1 MTRGRVGS
9 AEGSFQPLRMF
20 LVGFPSLLPGSV
32 QIRVLF
38 SALKAEAP

>member
-1 MTRGRVGS
+1 MQGNWWLLGI
-9 AEGSFQPLRMF
+9 F

-32 QIRVLF
+32 ETRVLF